1 MQFSLEDFTGRITL
15 PFLLE
20 MGDGEKRHRR
30 PFGSELKD
38 QEEDLAFQM
47 DQEQLVL

>member
-1 MQFSLEDFTGRITL
+1 MITL

-20 MGDGEKRHRR
+20 MGDDEKRHRG
-30 PFGSELKD
+30 PLGSELKD

-47 DQEQLVL
+47 DQEQLIL

>member
-1 MQFSLEDFTGRITL
+1 MRFSLEDFTGRIAL

-20 MGDGEKRHRR
+20 MGDDEERHRR
-30 PFGSELKD
+30 PLGSELKD
-38 QEEDLAFQM
+38 QEEDLTLQM